1 MRVSMAAICGAAMA
15 LAAAGAQAQPAPSE
29 DQIINGLRPDA
40 QSLRGPTRGIRP
52 AGAPVPARRGAA
64 PAQEADTGEAPSIDL
79 TVNFVTGSADLT
91 PGARHTLDTLGR
103 ALTSPSLAS
112 FRFRIEGHTD
122 TVGTEAANQALSEKR
137 AESAAHYLEERFHID
152 PARLDSVGRGQT
164 ELAVATPPQ
173 TPEPRNRRVKI
184 VNLGS

>member
-1 MRVSMAAICGAAMA
+1 MAAVYCAALA
-15 LAAAGAQAQPAPSE
+15 LAAVGAHAQQSPSE

-52 AGAPVPARRGAA
+52 AGAPAPVRHGAE
-64 PAQEADTGEAPSIDL
+64 PAQEPAAGEAPSIDL
-79 TVNFVTGSADLT
+79 TVNFVTGSAELT

-103 ALTSPSLAS
+103 ALTSPSLAA

-122 TVGTEAANQALSEKR
+122 TVGTEAENQKLSEQR
-137 AESAAHYLEERFHID
+137 AQSAARYLEDRFHID
-152 PARLDSVGRGQT
+152 PARLDSVGRG
-164 ELAVATPPQ
+164 ESDLAVATPPQ
-173 TPEPRNRRVKI
+173 TPNSRNRRVKI